1 VARLYFPSDPGG
13 LWRTGPGGLGP
24 LPPGPPPFQTKAP
37 ASADGPG
44 LSGELRL
51 RVRQRRHVE
60 RPDVA
65 YSGRMLSRSQRAA
78 PHWRKALA
86 QDRA

>member
-1 VARLYFPSDPGG
+1 MARLYFPSDPR
-13 LWRTGPGGLGP
+13 RTL
-24 LPPGPPPFQTKAP
+24 
-37 ASADGPG
+37 ADGPRWLG
-44 LSGELRL
+44 PTAAGAATISNKSPSQRGRTGASGELRL
-51 RVRQRRHVE
+51 RVRQRRHME

-78 PHWRKALA
+78 PRWRNALA